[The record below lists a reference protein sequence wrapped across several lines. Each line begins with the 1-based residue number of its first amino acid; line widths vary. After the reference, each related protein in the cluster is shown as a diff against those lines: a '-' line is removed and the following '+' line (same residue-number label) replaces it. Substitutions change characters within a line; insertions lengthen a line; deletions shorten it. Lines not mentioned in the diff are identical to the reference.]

1 MHLNFKKNGALISV
15 IVLLLCVAVYLNW
28 SYERNNTAEEASSQN
43 LVSDTAGMNEDAI
56 TTLASDEE
64 RFEKNRW
71 EIETANAGENTAT
84 DDERLTRLCADMDEM
99 RLSLET
105 SRSSELSL
113 LRQTVENTES
123 TAEAKAS
130 AEEQIAS
137 IAANSVIEAKIESLI
152 VAKGFVDCIALV
164 SADGISVVIVP
175 QEAGLQASDV
185 AKISDII
192 LSETD
197 FDTTQIRVIESQ

>member
-1 MHLNFKKNGALISV
+1 
-15 IVLLLCVAVYLNW
+15 
-28 SYERNNTAEEASSQN
+28 
-43 LVSDTAGMNEDAI
+43 
-56 TTLASDEE
+56 
-64 RFEKNRW
+64 
-71 EIETANAGENTAT
+71 
-84 DDERLTRLCADMDEM
+84 MDEM

-137 IAANSVIEAKIESLI
+137 IAANSVVEAKIESLI

>member
-137 IAANSVIEAKIESLI
+137 IESLI

>member
-1 MHLNFKKNGALISV
+1 MFFKKNGVLISV

-28 SYERNNTAEEASSQN
+28 SYEKNESDRKAVSESIAAVQMHDDNTQ
-43 LVSDTAGMNEDAI
+43 VI
-56 TTLASDEE
+56 ASDED
-64 RFEKNRW
+64 RFTKNRW
-71 EIETANAGENTAT
+71 DIETETAET
-84 DDERLTRLCADMDEM
+84 TYSGDDRLKKLCADMDQM

-113 LRQTVENTES
+113 LR
-123 TAEAKAS
+123 EALES
-130 AEEQIAS
+130 AETSQEARTSAETQLAS

-164 SADGISVVIVP
+164 NADGISVVIVP
-175 QEAGLQASDV
+175 EKEGLEASDV
-185 AKISDII
+185 AKICDVIMQ
-192 LSETD
+192 ETD

>member
-1 MHLNFKKNGALISV
+1 MNLKFKKNGALISV

-28 SYERNNTAEEASSQN
+28 SYERSNTTKEVSSENLITEGTDVEE
-43 LVSDTAGMNEDAI
+43 GAI

-64 RFEKNRW
+64 RFEKNNW
-71 EIETANAGENTAT
+71 EIEMASTQEETMT
-84 DDERLTRLCADMDEM
+84 EDERLTRLCADMDEM

-113 LRQTVENTES
+113 LRETVENTES
-123 TAEAKAS
+123 SAEARAS
-130 AEEQIAS
+130 AEEQIAA
-137 IAANSVIEAKIESLI
+137 IAANSVIEAKIESLV

-175 QEAGLQASDV
+175 EKEGLQASDV

-192 LSETD
+192 MSETD